1 MLGNLQ
7 TKFAIIN
14 QCTLFKME
22 KRIFRSKDQSPI
34 DQKINYVEN
43 FVAKRESTCFLWH
56 SLKSGLETRDPGR
69 CDLDPGTMELGPWAC
84 DPGTWVPDTWDPGNG
99 ILRP

>member
-43 FVAKRESTCFLWH
+43 FVAKRESTCFFWH

-69 CDLDPGTMELGPWAC
+69 
-84 DPGTWVPDTWDPGNG
+84 
-99 ILRP
+99 